1 MKRFAALLLAFP
13 LFTLPAI
20 AQMPIAQMPIAQMP
34 IAQAGPPAPA
44 APREAKLPR
53 PVEKTLANGLRVIVV
68 PKHDLP
74 LVAASLMIKT
84 GAAADAYG
92 REGTAQLT
100 ATVLTKGTKTKSA
113 EEISRGVEA
122 LGATLESEPEWD
134 SMTLDVSVM
143 SANLS
148 KAMEFVADVARN
160 ATFADEELE
169 RERAQA
175 IDTLQANLAQPRALA
190 AVVAA
195 RLIFGDAPYG
205 ANLEGTPK
213 SLAEIQRDDL
223 VNFHRAH
230 FRPDNAVLVM
240 AGDLKAE
247 EAFTLAQKLFGSWK
261 ATPLYIE
268 EVGGEALLYAHAKSE
283 AKLPKPR
290 IVVIDMPDAGQ
301 AAVVVGRPG
310 IRRGDAAYYRAM
322 VTNSVL
328 GGGYSSRLNQEIRIK
343 RGLSYGAGSSFEG
356 RATVGPFTAR
366 VETKN
371 ESAAEVAGIVVG
383 EMNRLSAADVPES
396 ELTPR
401 RAALIGGFAQSLE
414 TTSGIVGRISTL
426 ARHGLPLSDI
436 NRYIGSVQAV
446 TAEDV
451 RTFAA
456 SNLAGQVSVV
466 VVGDAGKFLEPL
478 KKQFGDVEVIKVAEL
493 DLGSAALRVKKAE

>member
-1 MKRFAALLLAFP
+1 MKRFAALVLAFP
-13 LFTLPAI
+13 LLTLPAI
-20 AQMPIAQMPIAQMP
+20 AQTATAQTATAQTATP
-34 IAQAGPPAPA
+34 QTATPQTGPPAPA
-44 APREAKLPR
+44 APREAKLPQ

-74 LVAASLMIKT
+74 LVAASLMIKA
-84 GAAADAYG
+84 GAAADSRG
-92 REGTAQLT
+92 KEGTAQLT
-100 ATVLTKGTKTKSA
+100 ATVLTKGTKSMSA
-113 EEISRGVEA
+113 EQISRGVEA
-122 LGATLESEPEWD
+122 LGATLQSEAAWD

-143 SANLS
+143 SGNLA
-148 KAMEFVADVARN
+148 KAMAFVADAARN
-160 ATFADEELE
+160 PTFADGELE

-175 IDTLQANLAQPRALA
+175 IDTLQANLAQPRVLA
-190 AVVAA
+190 AAVAS

-205 ANLEGTPK
+205 ANLEGTPE
-213 SLAEIQRDDL
+213 SLAEITRDDL
-223 VNFHRAH
+223 VSFHGAH

-240 AGDLKAE
+240 AGDVKAE
-247 EAFTLAQKLFGSWK
+247 EAFALAQSVFGTWK
-261 ATPLYIE
+261 GPAAE
-268 EVGGEALLYAHAKSE
+268 EEKAAAKAAAE
-283 AKLPKPR
+283 LPKPR

-310 IRRGDAAYYRAM
+310 IRRGDPAYYRAM

-343 RGLSYGAGSSFEG
+343 RGLSYGAGSSFDG
-356 RATVGPFTAR
+356 RAGAGPFTAR

-371 ESAAEVAGIVVG
+371 ESAAEVAGIVVA
-383 EMNRLSAADVPES
+383 EMSRLSASDVPET

-426 ARHGLPLSDI
+426 ALHGLPLTDI

-451 RTFAA
+451 RKFAA
-456 SNLAGQVSVV
+456 SNLAGKVSVV
-466 VVGDAGKFLEPL
+466 IVGDASKFLEPL
-478 KKQFGDVEVIKVAEL
+478 KKQFGDVEVIKIAEL
-493 DLGSAALRVKKAE
+493 ELGTAALRAEKAE